1 MLRFVT
7 VIAAC
12 AAALSSFTAPAS
24 AGTYDVSTLT
34 CQELVEA
41 LGSQDSET
49 ALGGAVIMSWF
60 SGYHATEE
68 QGTVIDFDAV
78 GKDGEKLIDFCA
90 ANPNI
95 GAMTAAAKFMGEN
108 ATPAGAEAVDLSTV
122 TCSELQNPAENP
134 EGAGVVFM
142 WLAGYYA
149 SYNEDTV
156 LDLDALTQAET
167 DVYTTCQQSAEL
179 GLVTVAKQ
187 TLYTE

>member
-1 MLRFVT
+1 MLRFAAS
-7 VIAAC
+7 IAAF
-12 AAALSSFTAPAS
+12 AAAFTCFFAPAS
-24 AGTYDVSTLT
+24 AESYDVSTLT
-34 CQELVEA
+34 CAELIQS
-41 LGSQDSET
+41 LGSEDGET
-49 ALGGAVIMSWF
+49 SFGGVVLMSWF

-78 GKDGEKLIDFCA
+78 ATDGGNLIDFCA

-108 ATPAGAEAVDLSTV
+108 ATPAGGEAVDLSTV
-122 TCSELQNPAENP
+122 SCSELQNPAENP

-149 SYNEDTV
+149 SYDENT
-156 LDLDALTQAET
+156 LIDLDVLTSAEGELFS
-167 DVYTTCQQSAEL
+167 TCQTSAEL
-179 GLVTVAKQ
+179 GLVTAAKQ